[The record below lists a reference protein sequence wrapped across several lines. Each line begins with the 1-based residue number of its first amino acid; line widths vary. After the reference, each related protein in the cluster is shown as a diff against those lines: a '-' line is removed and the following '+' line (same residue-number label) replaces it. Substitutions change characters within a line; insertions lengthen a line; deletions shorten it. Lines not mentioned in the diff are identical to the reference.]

1 MLIPTDNDLYSGWLL
16 GMSPIIAAI
25 HFKQWIGEG
34 KSTENRRFF
43 EAPKKTGSPVDLP
56 FQWEFQD
63 PKMEV
68 LYHIRA
74 YFLGIFPYIGL
85 KNRPYI
91 WNRYLQFLSVPES
104 WPLTLWPRI
113 PNSSVT
119 GYAPT
124 LDIAQLVSF
133 PNHLFRKSKNLDA
146 KKKVWTCWRQKE
158 KSDSSFTR
166 VAVNLLVYLWTWI
179 LMVSYA
185 IISRGK
191 PCQFLMQKT
200 PPMILKNLRERMKSP
215 SLILHATYFP
225 DEFSMIPYWSLLKIC
240 MYDIPIESMNKTIY
254 RNCHT
259 SIYDYESMNIPTV
272 LILMNLFMKSS
283 TTLSSSA
290 RKIAGNSRNSCRK
303 MYDVSSHV

>member
-191 PCQFLMQKT
+191 PCQFLMQKNT
-200 PPMILKNLRERMKSP
+200 THDLEKSERENEVPIFDTSRH
-215 SLILHATYFP
+215 I
-225 DEFSMIPYWSLLKIC
+225 FSGWIFYDSLL
-240 MYDIPIESMNKTIY
+240 IPIENMYVWYPYWK
-254 RNCHT
+254 
-259 SIYDYESMNIPTV
+259 YE
-272 LILMNLFMKSS
+272 
-283 TTLSSSA
+283 
-290 RKIAGNSRNSCRK
+290 
-303 MYDVSSHV
+303 